1 MPRRCHGA
9 SLVVLLAGLVL
20 GGCGGGGGGQDP
32 GQALVSFGLVADM
45 REFAPPLYPGPAF
58 FEGTCAAMARHNP
71 LDFVVS
77 PGDLDPPAPVL
88 ATLRAQ
94 VGESLPWY
102 PVAGNHETET
112 VEDMVWLRE
121 WNPSGTTLP
130 NVVRVGPVGSE
141 ETTYALQWGPLHL
154 VVLNEYW
161 DGASD
166 VGTDGDVVDPLYD
179 WLAEDLASDVSPFV
193 VVVGHEPIVPQPDM
207 DTGRLRHVGD
217 SLDAHL
223 DRAERFRAL
232 LVARGVA
239 AYVCGHTHGCS
250 FADLGGVWQIDVGH
264 ARGEGDTGA
273 PTTYLVAR
281 VYGETMVVE
290 AWRLLAG
297 GWTLRRSLSLS
308 PRP

>member
-1 MPRRCHGA
+1 MRRGLHA
-9 SLVVLLAGLVL
+9 VVLVLSLTSFLV
-20 GGCGGGGGGQDP
+20 GCGGGGQDP
-32 GQALVSFGLVADM
+32 GHPLVTFGLVADM

-58 FEGTCAAMARHNP
+58 FEGTCAAMARHTP

-88 ATLRAQ
+88 ATLRSQ
-94 VGESLPWY
+94 VGDALPWY

-112 VEDMVWLRE
+112 AEDMVWLRE

-130 NVVRVGPVGSE
+130 NVVRAGPVGSE

-179 WLAEDLASDVSPFV
+179 WLAADLAADASPFV
-193 VVVGHEPIVPQPDM
+193 VVVGHEPIAPQPDM

-217 SLDAHL
+217 SLDAHPE
-223 DRAERFRAL
+223 RAERLRSL
-232 LVARGVA
+232 LAARGVA

-250 FADLGGVWQIDVGH
+250 FADLGGVWQVDVGH

-273 PTTYLVAR
+273 PSTYLVVR
-281 VYGETMVVE
+281 VYEGSLVVD

-297 GWTLRRSLSLS
+297 GWTLRHTLSLGA
-308 PRP
+308 RP